1 MELPGI
7 PEWIVGCGMPKIG
20 PDVGIVC
27 LVFSR
32 EEVEGLRVGR
42 AVDDLMHL
50 SDDMRLCQQLQHGLF
65 VTFDGWGDDPREV
78 HQIAQCREYLTAVHR
93 QWPYWL
99 HFLAPSPDMWAV
111 LLLFLATRTA
121 PAGAASG
128 KSCTSIEAGE
138 IGSLIDGMLNPLT
151 LLHDK
156 MGLSQQQGHA
166 IFERSWQAIS
176 ETMPS

>member
-1 MELPGI
+1 
-7 PEWIVGCGMPKIG
+7 
-20 PDVGIVC
+20 
-27 LVFSR
+27 
-32 EEVEGLRVGR
+32 
-42 AVDDLMHL
+42 
-50 SDDMRLCQQLQHGLF
+50 
-65 VTFDGWGDDPREV
+65 
-78 HQIAQCREYLTAVHR
+78 
-93 QWPYWL
+93 
-99 HFLAPSPDMWAV
+99 MWAV
-111 LLLFLATRTA
+111 LLLGLATRTA